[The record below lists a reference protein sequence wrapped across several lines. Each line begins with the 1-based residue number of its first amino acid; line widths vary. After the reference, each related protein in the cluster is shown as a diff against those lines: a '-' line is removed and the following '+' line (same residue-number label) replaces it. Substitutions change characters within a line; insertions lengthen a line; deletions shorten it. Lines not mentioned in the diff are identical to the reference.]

1 MILFIILQENNSNSN
16 ENKIKKLESD
26 IKDLQAE
33 LNSEKNKYNNL
44 LRQNGQLQKENTKLR
59 NKISEFEN
67 TINSLSTENNQLK
80 QRVIQSND
88 QIVSLTKTLQNSNIL
103 SNNQNNSNDYSLIK
117 LIKDKEAIIN
127 DLNEKLKRFPFIL
140 EKNEKLM
147 SIIFSSMNQKIN
159 YSVVCKNT
167 DNINRLEEILYKE
180 YPDLFERQNYFYLC
194 KGKLIN
200 RYQTF
205 ESNHI
210 NNGDTIILNSNEDSG
225 LFNQN

>member
-1 MILFIILQENNSNSN
+1 M
-16 ENKIKKLESD
+16 ESD

-44 LRQNGQLQKENTKLR
+44 LRQNGQLQKENTNLK

-67 TINSLSTENNQLK
+67 TINSLSNENNQLK

-117 LIKDKEAIIN
+117 LIKDKEDIIN

-140 EKNEKLM
+140 EKNE
-147 SIIFSSMNQKIN
+147 N
-159 YSVVCKNT
+159 
-167 DNINRLEEILYKE
+167 
-180 YPDLFERQNYFYLC
+180 
-194 KGKLIN
+194 
-200 RYQTF
+200 
-205 ESNHI
+205 
-210 NNGDTIILNSNEDSG
+210 
-225 LFNQN
+225 

>member
-1 MILFIILQENNSNSN
+1 M
-16 ENKIKKLESD
+16 ESD

-44 LRQNGQLQKENTKLR
+44 LRQNDQLQKENTNLK
-59 NKISEFEN
+59 NKISEFEIA
-67 TINSLSTENNQLK
+67 INSL
-80 QRVIQSND
+80 
-88 QIVSLTKTLQNSNIL
+88 VSLTKTLQNSNIL

-117 LIKDKEAIIN
+117 LIKDKEDIIN

-225 LFNQN
+225 LFN

>member
-1 MILFIILQENNSNSN
+1 M
-16 ENKIKKLESD
+16 ESD

-44 LRQNGQLQKENTKLR
+44 LRQNGQLQKENTNLK

-117 LIKDKEAIIN
+117 LIK
-127 DLNEKLKRFPFIL
+127 
-140 EKNEKLM
+140 
-147 SIIFSSMNQKIN
+147 
-159 YSVVCKNT
+159 
-167 DNINRLEEILYKE
+167 EIT
-180 YPDLFERQNYFYLC
+180 
-194 KGKLIN
+194 LI
-200 RYQTF
+200 
-205 ESNHI
+205 
-210 NNGDTIILNSNEDSG
+210 D
-225 LFNQN
+225 